1 MLEDLNLNDLQ
12 NPDQARAAIVR
23 LLNLVEELSAD
34 NQALRAEVQRLR
46 DENNRLKGE
55 HGQPSIKP
63 NQPKQTE
70 SAAADHSSEARRHKP
85 QTWKKTSQLD
95 ALSISRE
102 EVLKVDPARLPPD
115 AEVKEYVPVVVQDAH
130 LQTETI
136 RFLKEKHY
144 SATTRQTYLAEL
156 PRGYQGQFGPNVK
169 ALAVVLY
176 FAGNMSEPKLL
187 EFFRQAGL
195 RMSAGE
201 LSNLLIK
208 DHDRFHAE
216 KDAVYSAGLS
226 SSAWQN
232 TAHTGTRVNGQNQ
245 QCQIVCNPLYTA
257 YFTTAKKDRLSVLQV
272 LQNNRALTFRFKA
285 ETQRLLETLKV
296 PAGARARAATVSAA
310 RALSQPE
317 VEAWLNEQLPKL
329 GAQQRARVLDAAAV
343 AAYHAQVEFPVIR
356 LLVCDD
362 APQFNWVT
370 DELALCWIH
379 EARHYQKLEPV
390 VAQHRTQLEDFQ
402 DDCWAFYAE
411 LLKYREQPRPAERPR
426 LDAEFDRLFATVTGY
441 AALDARIA
449 MTRAKQHCLLLVL
462 THPEIP
468 LHNNPA
474 ELGARQRVRKG
485 DVSFGPRRADGVQAW
500 DTFMTLAATAKKLG
514 VSFYAYV
521 RDRISGANQLPK
533 LADLITERA
542 RRDPL
547 DASWSSP

>member
-63 NQPKQTE
+63 NQPQQTE

-115 AEVKEYVPVVVQDAH
+115 AEVKEYVPVVVQAAH

-232 TAHTGTRVNGQNQ
+232 TDHSGTRVNGQNQ

-257 YFTTAKKDRLSVLQV
+257 YFTTAKQDR
-272 LQNNRALTFRFKA
+272 
-285 ETQRLLETLKV
+285 
-296 PAGARARAATVSAA
+296 
-310 RALSQPE
+310 
-317 VEAWLNEQLPKL
+317 
-329 GAQQRARVLDAAAV
+329 
-343 AAYHAQVEFPVIR
+343 
-356 LLVCDD
+356 
-362 APQFNWVT
+362 
-370 DELALCWIH
+370 
-379 EARHYQKLEPV
+379 
-390 VAQHRTQLEDFQ
+390 
-402 DDCWAFYAE
+402 
-411 LLKYREQPRPAERPR
+411 
-426 LDAEFDRLFATVTGY
+426 
-441 AALDARIA
+441 
-449 MTRAKQHCLLLVL
+449 
-462 THPEIP
+462 
-468 LHNNPA
+468 
-474 ELGARQRVRKG
+474 
-485 DVSFGPRRADGVQAW
+485 
-500 DTFMTLAATAKKLG
+500 
-514 VSFYAYV
+514 
-521 RDRISGANQLPK
+521 
-533 LADLITERA
+533 
-542 RRDPL
+542 
-547 DASWSSP
+547 

>member
-12 NPDQARAAIVR
+12 NPDQVRAAIVR

-55 HGQPSIKP
+55 QGKPTIQP
-63 NQPKQTE
+63 NQPKKTG
-70 SAAADHSSEARRHKP
+70 AAADHSSEARRHKP
-85 QTWKKTSQLD
+85 QTWKKTSKLS
-95 ALSISRE
+95 ALTIDRD
-102 EVLKVDPARLPPD
+102 EVLKVDPAVLPPD
-115 AEVKEYVPVVVQDAH
+115 AEFKEYVPVVVQDAH

-144 SATTRQTYLAEL
+144 SATMRQTYLAEL
-156 PRGYQGQFGPNVK
+156 PHGYRGQFGPNIK

-195 RMSAGE
+195 RMSDGE
-201 LSNLLIK
+201 LSHLLIQ
-208 DHDRFHAE
+208 DHADFHAE
-216 KDAVYSAGLS
+216 KEAVYTAGLS
-226 SSAWQN
+226 SSAWQH
-232 TAHTGTRVNGQNQ
+232 TDHTGTRVNGQNQ

-257 YFTTAKKDRLSVLQV
+257 YFTTEKKDRLSVLQV
-272 LQNNRALTFRFKA
+272 LQNNRPLTFRFNA
-285 ETQRLLETLKV
+285 ETLELLETLKV
-296 PAGARARAATVSAA
+296 PAWAREHMATLSAE
-310 RALSQPE
+310 RELSQPE
-317 VEAWLNEQLPKL
+317 VVAWLDEQLPTL
-329 GAQQRARVLDAAAV
+329 GTQHRARVLDAAAI

-379 EARHYQKLEPV
+379 EGRHYQKLEPV

-402 DDCWAFYAE
+402 DDFWAFYDE
-411 LLKYREQPRPAERPR
+411 LVNYREHPTLPERIR
-426 LDAEFDRLFATVTGY
+426 LDTDFDRLFATVTGY
-441 AALDARIA
+441 EALDARIA
-449 MTRAKQHCLLLVL
+449 KTRAKKHCLLLVL

-485 DVSFGPRRADGVQAW
+485 DVSFGPRRPDGVKAW
-500 DTFMTLAATAKKLG
+500 DTFMTLAATTKKLG

-521 RDRISGANQLPK
+521 LDRISGTNQLPK
-533 LADLITERA
+533 LADLITERVLK
-542 RRDPL
+542 DPL
-547 DASWSSP
+547 DVSWSSP

>member
-12 NPDQARAAIVR
+12 NPDQVRAAIVR

-55 HGQPSIKP
+55 QAKPTIKP
-63 NQPKQTE
+63 NQPKQ
-70 SAAADHSSEARRHKP
+70 SGAAADHSSEARRHKP
-85 QTWKKTSQLD
+85 QAWKKTSK
-95 ALSISRE
+95 LSELTIDRD
-102 EVLKVDPARLPPD
+102 EVLKVNPALLPPD
-115 AEVKEYVPVVVQDAH
+115 AEFKEYVPVVVQDVH

-144 SATTRQTYLAEL
+144 SASTRQTYLAEL
-156 PRGYQGQFGPNVK
+156 PRGYQGQFGPSVK

-195 RMSAGE
+195 HMSDGE

-208 DHDRFHAE
+208 DHAAFHAE
-216 KDAVYSAGLS
+216 KDAVYTAGLS
-226 SSAWQN
+226 SSAWHH
-232 TAHTGTRVNGQNQ
+232 TDHTGTRVNGQNQ
-245 QCQIVCNPLYTA
+245 QCQIICNPLYTA
-257 YFTTAKKDRLSVLQV
+257 YFTTEKKDRLSVLQV
-272 LQNNRALTFRFKA
+272 LQNNRPLTFRFNA
-285 ETQRLLETLKV
+285 ETQHLLETLKV
-296 PAGARARAATVSAA
+296 PAWARERAATLSAEQE
-310 RALSQPE
+310 LSQPE
-317 VEAWLNEQLPKL
+317 VQAWLDEQLPAL
-329 GAQQRARVLDAAAV
+329 GAQHRVRILDAAAV

-379 EARHYQKLEPV
+379 EGRHYKRLDPV
-390 VAQHRTQLEDFQ
+390 VAQHRTLLEDFQ
-402 DDCWAFYAE
+402 DDFWAFYDE
-411 LLKYREQPRPAERPR
+411 LLKYREQPLPAERPR
-426 LDAEFDRLFATVTGY
+426 LDADFDRLFATVTEY

-449 MTRAKQHCLLLVL
+449 KTRAKKHCLLLVL

-485 DVSFGPRRADGVQAW
+485 DVSFGPRRPDGVKAW
-500 DTFMTLAATAKKLG
+500 DTFMTLVATSKKLG
-514 VSFYAYV
+514 VSFYSYV
-521 RDRISGANQLPK
+521 QDRISGANQLPK

-547 DASWSSP
+547 DTSWSSP

>member
-12 NPDQARAAIVR
+12 DLDQVRAAIVR

-55 HGQPSIKP
+55 QGKPTIKP
-63 NQPKQTE
+63 NQPKKTE
-70 SAAADHSSEARRHKP
+70 SGASDHSSEARRHKP
-85 QTWKKTSQLD
+85 RTWKKTSK
-95 ALSISRE
+95 LSELTIDRE
-102 EVLKVDPARLPPD
+102 AVLKVNPALLPPD
-115 AEVKEYVPVVVQDAH
+115 AEFKAYVPVVVQDAH

-136 RFLKEKHY
+136 RFLKEKYY

-156 PRGYQGQFGPNVK
+156 PRGYHGQFGPNVK

-195 RMSAGE
+195 RMSDGE
-201 LSNLLIK
+201 LSDLLMK

-216 KDAVYSAGLS
+216 KAASYAAGLS
-226 SSAWQN
+226 SRAWQN
-232 TAHTGTRVNGQNQ
+232 TDHTGTRVNGQNQ

-257 YFTTAKKDRLSVLQV
+257 YFTTEKKDRLSVLRV
-272 LQNNRALTFRFKA
+272 LQNNRPLTFRFNA

-296 PAGARARAATVSAA
+296 PAWARELVTPLSAE
-310 RALSQPE
+310 RELSQSE
-317 VEAWLNEQLPKL
+317 VETWLDAELPTL
-329 GAQQRARVLDAAAV
+329 GAPHRVRVLDAAAV
-343 AAYHAQVEFPVIR
+343 AVYHAQVEFPVIR
-356 LLVCDD
+356 LLICDD

-379 EARHYQKLEPV
+379 EGRHYQKREPV
-390 VAQHRTQLEDFQ
+390 VAQHRAQLEDFQ
-402 DDCWAFYAE
+402 DDFWTFYDE
-411 LLKYREQPRPAERPR
+411 LLQYREQPTPAERTR
-426 LDAEFDRLFATVTGY
+426 LDAEFDRRFSTVTGY

-449 MTRAKQHCLLLVL
+449 KTRAKKHCLLLVL

-485 DVSFGPRRADGVQAW
+485 DVSFGPRRAAGVKAW
-500 DTFMTLAATAKKLG
+500 DTFMTLVATSKKLG

-521 RDRISGANQLPK
+521 RDRIAEANHVPK

-542 RRDPL
+542 RQDPL
-547 DASWSSP
+547 DLSWSSP